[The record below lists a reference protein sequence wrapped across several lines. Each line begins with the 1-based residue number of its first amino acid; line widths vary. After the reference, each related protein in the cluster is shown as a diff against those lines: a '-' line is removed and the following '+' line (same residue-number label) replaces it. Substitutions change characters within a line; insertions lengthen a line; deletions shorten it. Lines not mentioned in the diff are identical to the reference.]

1 MSRSIF
7 LLGCALSVALGVGA
21 SVLTAPVKQS
31 IKINGTRIRW
41 ENTSAH
47 TQTARIVWR
56 CSFENN
62 SDDVLLTFREV
73 QVQPTAVITVQSGLE
88 DGSALCGRTCE
99 IDAGNLTPWPPPAP
113 GPLPEFKGLLASA
126 SARVECGR

>member
-73 QVQPTAVITVQSGLE
+73 QIQPTAAITVSL
-88 DGSALCGRTCE
+88 GSRTARRF
-99 IDAGNLTPWPPPAP
+99 AGARARST
-113 GPLPEFKGLLASA
+113 LAT
-126 SARVECGR
+126 